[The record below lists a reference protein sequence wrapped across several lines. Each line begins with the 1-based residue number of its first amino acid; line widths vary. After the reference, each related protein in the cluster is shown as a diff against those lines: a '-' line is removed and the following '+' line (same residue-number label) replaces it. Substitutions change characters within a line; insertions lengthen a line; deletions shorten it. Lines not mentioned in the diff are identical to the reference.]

1 MSGRLYKKVSMASKK
16 KRGGYQAQFRAVFSA
31 IAIPR

>member
-1 MSGRLYKKVSMASKK
+1 MSGRLYKKVSIASKK
-16 KRGGYQAQFRAVFSA
+16 KRGEPSGAIPRGFSA

>member
-1 MSGRLYKKVSMASKK
+1 VAVSVKKVSMASKK